1 MSAGTL
7 AGKVQ
12 TVLGVIEPGELGI
25 TSSHEHILSDMSAY
39 LLEPEDVADRC
50 RAREPLSLHNLA
62 WARAHRFSNLDNM
75 RLNDQEEAAREVR
88 RFKDAG
94 GGTIVEMSPRGM
106 CRDPKGLAEVA
117 RAAGVN
123 IVMGCGYYL
132 GVSHPASMDQMSAE
146 EIADE
151 IVEEILEG
159 ADGTGVR
166 PGIIGEIGCSK
177 PLDANELKVLRG
189 AASAQRRTGAPM
201 DIHPSFDDALAL
213 HIVDILQDAGASLE
227 HVMISHMEVFDF
239 ALDTRLKFLGA
250 GCYIGYDNFGNLG
263 YPHLYLGRVVNLTS
277 DVSRIRDIKELIDLG
292 FVDQILLGQDTVF
305 KDSLSAYGGYGYAH
319 LLENVVPLM
328 RDMGIEE
335 RHITGMLV
343 DNPRRFLA
351 FVEPTGSAGGPTRSE
366 TPRNAALGAPPR
378 E

>member
-1 MSAGTL
+1 MPAGEL

-12 TVLGVIEPGELGI
+12 TVLGVVDPGGLGI

-39 LLEPEDVADRC
+39 LLEPEDPAAKQRVH
-50 RAREPLSLHNLA
+50 EPLSLCNLA

-75 RLNDQEEAAREVR
+75 RLNDQQEAAREVR

-132 GVSHPASMDQMSAE
+132 GISHPGSMDQMSAE
-146 EIADE
+146 QIADE
-151 IVEEILEG
+151 IVGEILEG
-159 ADGTGVR
+159 ADSTGVK

-177 PLDANELKVLRG
+177 PLDGNELKVLRG
-189 AASAQRRTGAPM
+189 AAAAQRRTGAPM
-201 DIHPSFDDALAL
+201 DVHPSFDDALAL
-213 HIVDILQDAGASLE
+213 QIVDVLREAGASLE

-239 ALDTRLKFLGA
+239 TLDTRLKLLGA

-292 FVDQILLGQDTVF
+292 FADRILLGQDTVF

-335 RHITGMLV
+335 RHISSMLV

-351 FVEPTGSAGGPTRSE
+351 FAEPTG
-366 TPRNAALGAPPR
+366 
-378 E
+378 